1 MVMPDK
7 VKEEFYIEGNRMK
20 VEGTK
25 HVGTKPDM
33 VGLAL
38 WATDGGWYK
47 RNMSV
52 GTAIGLI
59 ERLQAAVN
67 WLKEDKETREFH

>member
-1 MVMPDK
+1 MADRI
-7 VKEEFYIEGNRMK
+7 KEEFYIEGNRLK
-20 VEGTK
+20 VAGTK
-25 HVGTKPDM
+25 TGKGPDM
-33 VGLAL
+33 VSLAM
-38 WATDGGWYK
+38 WDTDGGWHK

-67 WLKEDKETREFH
+67 WLKEDKETREFN